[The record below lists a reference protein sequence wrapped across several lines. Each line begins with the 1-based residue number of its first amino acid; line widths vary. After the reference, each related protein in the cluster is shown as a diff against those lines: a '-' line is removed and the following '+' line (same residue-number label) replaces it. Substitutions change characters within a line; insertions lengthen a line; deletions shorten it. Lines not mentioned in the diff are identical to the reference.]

1 MAQTE
6 RLDFAQPD
14 NELSKIA
21 EQQRAR
27 LFPKNDYK
35 STNQYSSTNPDALAD
50 GDEYGK
56 GYRDIEPVCVGYSK
70 KGELVL
76 RAWERQGVSHS
87 KVTKNNPIPGWRFFK
102 LVKILTYQPQ
112 GDNFYEMRPDYN
124 PDGDKLMSS
133 VILNAKFDNTENL
146 T

>member
-1 MAQTE
+1 MK
-6 RLDFAQPD
+6 LL
-14 NELSKIA
+14 NNLSKLIFEA
-21 EQQRAR
+21 ANLDVVQDSIRK
-27 LFPKNDYK
+27 KNVITINY
-35 STNQYSSTNPDALAD
+35 D
-50 GDEYGK
+50 GKEYGR
-56 GYRDIEPVCVGYSK
+56 GFRDIEPVCVGYSK

-112 GDNFYEMRPDYN
+112 GDTFYEMRPDYN

-133 VILNAKFDNTENL
+133 VILNAKFDDTQNIA
-146 T
+146 

>member
-1 MAQTE
+1 VKL
-6 RLDFAQPD
+6 LD
-14 NELSKIA
+14 NLSKLILEA
-21 EQQRAR
+21 ANLDVVQDSIRK
-27 LFPKNDYK
+27 KNVITINY
-35 STNQYSSTNPDALAD
+35 D

-70 KGELVL
+70 NGELVL
-76 RAWERQGVSHS
+76 RAWERQGASHS
-87 KVTKNNPIPGWRFFK
+87 KVTRDNPIPGWRFFK

-133 VILNAKFDNTENL
+133 VILNANFDNTENL
-146 T
+146 A

>member
-1 MAQTE
+1 MKLLNNLSQLILEAAN
-6 RLDFAQPD
+6 LDAVQD
-14 NELSKIA
+14 SIRKKQVITIN
-21 EQQRAR
+21 
-27 LFPKNDYK
+27 Y
-35 STNQYSSTNPDALAD
+35 D
-50 GDEYGK
+50 GREYGK
-56 GYRDIEPVCVGYSK
+56 GFRDIEPVCVGYSK

-133 VILNAKFDNTENL
+133 VIINAKFDDTQNIA
-146 T
+146 

>member
-1 MAQTE
+1 MKLLNNLSQLILEAAN
-6 RLDFAQPD
+6 LDVVQD
-14 NELSKIA
+14 SIRNKKVITI
-21 EQQRAR
+21 
-27 LFPKNDYK
+27 NY
-35 STNQYSSTNPDALAD
+35 D

-87 KVTKNNPIPGWRFFK
+87 KVTKNNPVPGWRFFK

-133 VILNAKFDNTENL
+133 VILNAVFDNTENIA
-146 T
+146 

>member
-1 MAQTE
+1 MKLLTNLSELILEAAN
-6 RLDFAQPD
+6 LDGVQD
-14 NELSKIA
+14 SIRK
-21 EQQRAR
+21 
-27 LFPKNDYK
+27 KNVVTINY
-35 STNQYSSTNPDALAD
+35 D

-76 RAWERQGVSHS
+76 RAWERQGASHS
-87 KVTKNNPIPGWRFFK
+87 KVTRNNPIPGWRFFK

-112 GDNFYEMRPDYN
+112 GDNFVEMRPGYN

-133 VILNAKFDNTENL
+133 VILNATFDNTENL
-146 T
+146 A

>member
-1 MAQTE
+1 VKLLNNLSQLILEAAN
-6 RLDFAQPD
+6 LDAVQD
-14 NELSKIA
+14 SIRNKQVITI
-21 EQQRAR
+21 
-27 LFPKNDYK
+27 NY
-35 STNQYSSTNPDALAD
+35 D
-50 GDEYGK
+50 GREYGK
-56 GYRDIEPVCVGYSK
+56 GFRDIEPVCVGYSK

-102 LVKILTYQPQ
+102 LVKIVTYKPQ

-133 VILNAKFDNTENL
+133 VILNAKFDDTQNIA
-146 T
+146 

>member
-1 MAQTE
+1 VKLLNNLSQLILEAAN
-6 RLDFAQPD
+6 LDAVQD
-14 NELSKIA
+14 SIRNKQVITI
-21 EQQRAR
+21 
-27 LFPKNDYK
+27 NY
-35 STNQYSSTNPDALAD
+35 D
-50 GDEYGK
+50 GREYGK
-56 GYRDIEPVCVGYSK
+56 GFRDIEPVCVGYSK

-133 VILNAKFDNTENL
+133 VILNAKFDDTQNIA
-146 T
+146 

>member
-1 MAQTE
+1 MKLLTNLSELILEAAN
-6 RLDFAQPD
+6 LDGVQD
-14 NELSKIA
+14 SIRK
-21 EQQRAR
+21 
-27 LFPKNDYK
+27 KNVITINY
-35 STNQYSSTNPDALAD
+35 D

-76 RAWERQGVSHS
+76 RAWEIQGVSHS
-87 KVTKNNPIPGWRFFK
+87 KVTRDNPIPGWRFFK

-112 GDNFYEMRPDYN
+112 GDNFVEMRPGYN

-133 VILNAKFDNTENL
+133 VILNATFDNTENL
-146 T
+146 A

>member
-1 MAQTE
+1 VKLLNNLSQLILEAAN
-6 RLDFAQPD
+6 LDVVQD
-14 NELSKIA
+14 SIRKKQVITINYEGK
-21 EQQRAR
+21 
-27 LFPKNDYK
+27 
-35 STNQYSSTNPDALAD
+35 
-50 GDEYGK
+50 EYGR
-56 GYRDIEPVCVGYSK
+56 GFRDIEPVCVGYSK

-133 VILNAKFDNTENL
+133 VILNAKFDDTQNIA
-146 T
+146 

>member
-1 MAQTE
+1 VKLLNNLSQLILEAAN
-6 RLDFAQPD
+6 LDVVQD
-14 NELSKIA
+14 SIRNKKVITI
-21 EQQRAR
+21 
-27 LFPKNDYK
+27 NY
-35 STNQYSSTNPDALAD
+35 D

-87 KVTKNNPIPGWRFFK
+87 KVTKNNPVPGWRFFK

-112 GDNFYEMRPDYN
+112 GDTFYEMRPDYN

-133 VILNAKFDNTENL
+133 VILNAKFDDTQNIA
-146 T
+146 